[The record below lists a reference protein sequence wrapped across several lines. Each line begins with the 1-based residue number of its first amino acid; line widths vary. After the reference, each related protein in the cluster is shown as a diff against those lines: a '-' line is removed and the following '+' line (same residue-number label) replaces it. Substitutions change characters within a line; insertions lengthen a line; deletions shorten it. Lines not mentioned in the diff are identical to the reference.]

1 MQILLASASP
11 RRCKILRQLGLSFQ
25 TVPPGVEE
33 VLYADSPER
42 TVKENA
48 LRKWKWCAIRHPG
61 AAIIAADTMV
71 ELEGKVLGKPKSGAD
86 ALAMLK
92 AASGRMQTVYTG
104 YVLSKP
110 GETSPTP
117 ALETSKIYFHSLS
130 DERIQQYLDTVNP
143 MDRAGAY
150 DIDCHGDWIIQRCEG
165 SFTNVMGLPV
175 ERIKEWL
182 LCKSKN

>member
-1 MQILLASASP
+1 MRILLASASP
-11 RRCKILRQLGLSFQ
+11 RRCKILKQLEIDFDV
-25 TVPPGVEE
+25 VPPDVEE
-33 VLYADSPER
+33 VWFADAPER

-48 LRKWKWCAIRHPG
+48 FRKWKWCATRNPEDT
-61 AAIIAADTMV
+61 IIAADTIV
-71 ELEGKVLGKPKSGAD
+71 ELDGNVIGKPESPAD
-86 ALAMLK
+86 ARAMLK

-104 YVLSKP
+104 YIISRP

-117 ALETSKIYFHSLS
+117 AVERTKVYFQRLS
-130 DERIQQYLDTVNP
+130 DKRIKQYVDTVNP

-165 SFTNVMGLPV
+165 SFTNVMGLPA

-182 LCKSKN
+182 LCKSTD